1 MVEERLQYNAADDES
16 IHVMPVRTYLWVW
29 LALMVLLVATVGVAY
44 IDFGRFD
51 RVVMLSIAIAKAGLI
66 MVYFMHLRH
75 SSRLVLI
82 FATMGFFWLV
92 IMFLITMGDYVARD
106 GIQFPV
112 G

>member
-1 MVEERLQYNAADDES
+1 MVEETLQYQADDTEA

-29 LALMVLLVATVGVAY
+29 LALMVLLVATVAVAY
-44 IDFGRFD
+44 VDFGVFD
-51 RVVMLSIAIAKAGLI
+51 RAITLLIAVAKAGLI
-66 MVYFMHLRH
+66 MAYFMHLRH

-92 IMFLITMGDYVARD
+92 IMFLITMGDYIARD
-106 GIQFPV
+106 GIRFPV